1 MVRFSKSQQSLG
13 VLETFITRL
22 GTICVRFESSES
34 FGGMEI
40 ALNFGGYIQ
49 MASARI
55 SYQLGLRKGVSNGG
69 GGREEEA
76 RRIQWTFQKQEAGQE
91 SLPW

>member
-40 ALNFGGYIQ
+40 ALISVATFKWHRQ
-49 MASARI
+49 EFRI
-55 SYQLGLRKGVSNGG
+55 NGK
-69 GGREEEA
+69 E
-76 RRIQWTFQKQEAGQE
+76 I
-91 SLPW
+91 